1 MKMSIIKYL
10 IVVLLVIWFYHYF
23 FVGKNSVF
31 KISEYSRDISNLEKD
46 TLLLHNKLKKVE
58 KRMKL
63 LEKGDKYE
71 IERDAREK
79 YDYKKVG
86 EKIYKYKVKKG
97 D

>member
-1 MKMSIIKYL
+1 MKIGIIKYL
-10 IVVLLVIWFYHYF
+10 IVVLLVVGFYHYF

-31 KISEYSRDISNLEKD
+31 KISEYTNEIADLEKD
-46 TLLLHNKLKKVE
+46 TLLLHNKLKKIE
-58 KRMKL
+58 KRVKL

-71 IERDAREK
+71 IEKDAREK
-79 YDYKKVG
+79 YNYKCKG